1 MSYDYTTTWRA
12 VVGDEGAFIDHIKSV
27 MNSVLDWRA
36 SKTGQTYSTEHAEII
51 GMPSTVQQ
59 LLPWIVQKHKS
70 LASSLNIGK
79 LWNSPEFPLYN
90 VLHRFPSVS
99 DRTPVNLVGSDIELW
114 VLDGAADI
122 GWVKRPIKAMFNG
135 SISTKTY
142 RGAPVMILC
151 RHKHYTPPRGLT
163 ADESIESMA
172 KLIKTLV
179 LEYCAYSAIGDTEV
193 QALETTP
200 FVNPPKQT
208 PPSFLDQ
215 YVKQDAFTEFKTFQ
229 VGVNDNHAG
238 NILRL
243 QHKTEELVSRT
254 EFVPDLTARLRA
266 TERNVSSL
274 ESHTNTHDALI
285 ENLAGTTR
293 QHSGKI
299 GNLEHFTNVLNA
311 NLTGVQQTV
320 GAIQGEQANTDREI
334 QNLKRAQLDPN
345 RFVQKT
351 EVAELKRLQEDL
363 GRVDIT
369 SFATRTQLAQQQ
381 QSIESWGN
389 SRFEL
394 RGQAGDLINTARSEI
409 TQETNLKV
417 DALSKQINSATLETA
432 SLRTSVRQNLE
443 SLSSTLLAT
452 DTRLTNGLTNAKTEL
467 QTAINNRMPKPQAS
481 DGMLLV
487 ADNTT
492 SDKWRASHFSQSVFN
507 LIKDNEYGYVLN
519 GSGRITDGAGK
530 GSFSYTPLAF
540 NGSSGSFAIPT
551 QTSDVYF
558 FLGERIRLKEKV
570 FKISL
575 DSKLATPGSASF
587 WLCIRW
593 FNSDGQMLT
602 NILRNVESIRQQVS
616 SHKYWV
622 VAPLDAAYCDIGVS
636 PSRNAP
642 RMHFANI
649 KANFA
654 NDIPEEILWKITL
667 SETYRPAEL
676 GEDRLWLNMQ
686 ITTHNVITVSG
697 IIHSPAAVPTG
708 RQMVANSQWP
718 NQLAAAEFGINSPFG
733 GFYLLDS
740 NGLKLG
746 ATFPLSPA
754 FGIRIGGSYS
764 TPTDARTYDF
774 SKIARSGSPIPFRP
788 LIGLNNNGQT
798 GY

>member
-12 VVGDEGAFIDHIKSV
+12 VVGDERAFIDHIKTV

-36 SKTGQTYSTEHAEII
+36 SKTGQTYSTERAEVA

-59 LLPWIVQKHKS
+59 LLPWIVQKHQT
-70 LASSLNIGK
+70 LTNRLVIGN

-114 VLDGAADI
+114 VLDGAANI
-122 GWVKRPIKAMFNG
+122 GWVKRPIRAMFNG

-142 RGAPVMILC
+142 RGAPAMILC
-151 RHKHYTPPRGLT
+151 RSKHYTVHRGLNENET
-163 ADESIESMA
+163 IENTA

-193 QALETTP
+193 QAQETTP
-200 FVNPPKQT
+200 FVNPIGQT

-215 YVKQDAFTEFKTFQ
+215 YVKQDVFTEFKTFQ

-238 NILRL
+238 NILRI
-243 QHKTEELVSRT
+243 QRKTEELDSRT
-254 EFVPDLTARLRA
+254 EIVPDLSARLRA

-274 ESHTNTHDALI
+274 ESHTNTHDTLI

-293 QHSGKI
+293 QHTGKI
-299 GNLEHFTNVLNA
+299 GNLEQFTNVLNV
-311 NLTGVQQTV
+311 NLTGVQQTIGV
-320 GAIQGEQANTDREI
+320 ILGEQAERDREI

-345 RFVQKT
+345 QFVSKS
-351 EVAELKRLQEDL
+351 EVTELKRLQEEL

-389 SRFEL
+389 GRFEL
-394 RGQAGDLINTARSEI
+394 RGQAGDLINAARSEI

-417 DALSKQINSATLETA
+417 DGLSKRINSATLETD
-432 SLRTSVRQNLE
+432 SLRTSVRQNLD
-443 SLSSTLLAT
+443 SLSSTLSAT
-452 DTRLTNGLTNAKTEL
+452 DTRLTNGLNNTKTEL

-481 DGMLLV
+481 NGMFMV
-487 ADNTT
+487 ADNTA
-492 SDKWRASHFSQSVFN
+492 SEKWRASHFSQSIFN
-507 LIKDNEYGYVLN
+507 LIKDNELGYVLN
-519 GSGRITDGAGK
+519 GAGRITDGAGK
-530 GSFSYTPLAF
+530 GSFAYTSLAF
-540 NGSSGSFAIPT
+540 NGSSGSFAIST

-575 DSKLATPGSASF
+575 DSKLARSGSSSF

-593 FNSDGQMLT
+593 FNSDGQMMT
-602 NILRNVESIRQQVS
+602 NIMRNVESIGFQTRS
-616 SHKYWV
+616 IKYWI
-622 VAPLDAAYCDIGVS
+622 VAPSDAAYCEIGVS
-636 PSRNAP
+636 PAKNAP
-642 RMHFANI
+642 QMHFANI
-649 KANFA
+649 KVQFA
-654 NDIPEEILWKITL
+654 NDIPEELLWKITL
-667 SETYRPAEL
+667 AETHRPSEL
-676 GEDRLWLNMQ
+676 GEDRLWLNMLV
-686 ITTHNVITVSG
+686 TTHNTITVSG
-697 IIHSPAAVPTG
+697 IIHNPAVPTG
-708 RQMVANSQWP
+708 RQMVSASAWP
-718 NQLAAAEFGINSPFG
+718 TQVVSAEFGINTPFG

-740 NGLKLG
+740 NGMKLG
-746 ATFPLSPA
+746 ATFPLSPP
-754 FGIRIGGSYS
+754 FGLRIGGSY
-764 TPTDARTYDF
+764 TPTFDVRTFDY
-774 SKIARSGSPIPFRP
+774 SKIAKATSPIPFRP
-788 LIGLNNNGQT
+788 LMGLNNNGQT

>member
-12 VVGDEGAFIDHIKSV
+12 VVGDESAFIDHIRSV

-36 SKTGQTYSTEHAEII
+36 SKTGQTYSTERAEII
-51 GMPSTVQQ
+51 GIPSTVQA

-70 LASSLNIGK
+70 LTASLNIGK

-90 VLHRFPSVS
+90 VLHRYPSVS

-135 SISTKTY
+135 SISTKQF

-151 RHKHYTPPRGLT
+151 RHKHYTPTRGLS
-163 ADESIESMA
+163 ADESIENTA

-193 QALETTP
+193 QAQETTP
-200 FVNPPKQT
+200 FVNPIGQT
-208 PPSFLDQ
+208 PPSFLEQ
-215 YVKQDAFTEFKTFQ
+215 YVKQEVFTEFKTFQ
-229 VGVNDNHAG
+229 TGINGNHAG
-238 NILRL
+238 NILQL
-243 QHKTEELVSRT
+243 QRKTEELDFRT
-254 EFVPDLTARLRA
+254 ETVPDLTARLRA

-274 ESHTNTHDALI
+274 ESHSNTHDALI
-285 ENLAGTTR
+285 ENLAGTTG
-293 QHSGKI
+293 QHSGRI
-299 GNLEHFTNVLNA
+299 GNLEQFTNVLNT
-311 NLTGVQQTV
+311 NLTGVQQTIGV
-320 GAIQGEQANTDREI
+320 IQGEQADTDREI

-345 RFVQKT
+345 HFVSKS
-351 EVAELKRLQEDL
+351 EVAELKRLQEEL

-389 SRFEL
+389 GRFEL
-394 RGQAGDLINTARSEI
+394 KGQAGNLINTARSEI

-417 DALSKQINSATLETA
+417 DGLSSRINSATLETA
-432 SLRTSVRQNLE
+432 SLRASVRQNLD
-443 SLSSTLLAT
+443 SLSSTLSAT
-452 DTRLTNGLTNAKTEL
+452 DSRLTNGLTNAKTEL
-467 QTAINNRMPKPQAS
+467 QTAIDNRMPKPQAS
-481 DGMLLV
+481 NGMFMV
-487 ADNTT
+487 ADNTS
-492 SDKWRASHFSQSVFN
+492 SDKWRASHFSQSIFN
-507 LIKDNEYGYVLN
+507 LIKDNENGYVLN
-519 GSGRITDGAGK
+519 GAGRITDGVGK
-530 GSFSYTPLAF
+530 GGFAYTTLAF
-540 NGSSGSFAIPT
+540 KGSSGSFAIPT

-575 DSKLATPGSASF
+575 DSRLARPGVSSY

-602 NILRNVESIRQQVS
+602 NILRNVESIRMEVDS
-616 SHKYWV
+616 IRHWI
-622 VAPLDAAYCDIGVS
+622 VAPSNAAFCEIGVS
-636 PSRNAP
+636 PAKNAP
-642 RMHFANI
+642 QMHFANI
-649 KANFA
+649 RLQFA
-654 NDIPEEILWKITL
+654 NDISEEVLWKITL
-667 SETYRPAEL
+667 AETYRPAEL

-686 ITTHNVITVSG
+686 ITTHNVLTTTG
-697 IIHSPAAVPTG
+697 IIHNPSAVPTG
-708 RQMVANSQWP
+708 RQIVAALPWP
-718 NQLAAAEFGINSPFG
+718 AHLTSSEFGINTPFG

-746 ATFPLSPA
+746 ATFHLSPA
-754 FGIRIGGSYS
+754 FGLRIGGSYK
-764 TPTDARTYDF
+764 PPLDGRTFDF
-774 SKIARSGSPIPFRP
+774 SKIAKTTSPINFRP
-788 LIGLNNNGQT
+788 LMGLNNNGQT